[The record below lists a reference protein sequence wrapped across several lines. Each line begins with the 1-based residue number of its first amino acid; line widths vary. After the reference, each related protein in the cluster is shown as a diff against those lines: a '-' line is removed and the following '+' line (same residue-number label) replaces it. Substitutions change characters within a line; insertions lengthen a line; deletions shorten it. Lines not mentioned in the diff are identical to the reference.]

1 MANFTQN
8 WTCMTGRV
16 MPSAI
21 RATENKK
28 RLENPGFDPGT
39 SRSLASSMVIAK
51 QAIYQLKMVVVSQPA
66 RSTENRLSLHLQRLV
81 APRYIIRFHL
91 LSAMMGN

>member
-21 RATENKK
+21 QTKK
-28 RLENPGFDPGT
+28 DKKDWRIRFDPGT
-39 SRSLASSMVIAK
+39 SRSLASSRVIAK
-51 QAIYQLKMVVVSQPA
+51 RAIYQLKMVVSQPRA
-66 RSTENRLSLHLQRLV
+66 RSTENRLSLHLQPLV
-81 APRYIIRFHL
+81 ASRYIIRFHL